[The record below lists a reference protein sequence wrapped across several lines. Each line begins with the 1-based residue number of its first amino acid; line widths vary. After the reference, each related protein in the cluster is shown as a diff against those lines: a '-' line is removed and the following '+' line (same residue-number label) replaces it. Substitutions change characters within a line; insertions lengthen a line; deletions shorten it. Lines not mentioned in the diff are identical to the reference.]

1 MTKPRIPKLSWA
13 TRITIARIV
22 GVPIFIMAMMG
33 AREASPEHFDLY
45 RLVAFV
51 LFFAMGAA
59 DVLDG
64 MVARGQGRESRLG
77 GFLDPMGDKL
87 MICSAYVL
95 LAGTRWP
102 GPRIH
107 PWLAV
112 VVISRD
118 VFITLGFITV
128 FLVTGRIRT
137 EPNLVGKACI
147 WAQAILVMIFLLV
160 PTNTMEIDYGRIIL
174 FSLSMATFFFT
185 VISGIDYTRK
195 GIQQLFEK

>member
-1 MTKPRIPKLSWA
+1 MTKGKGVLSWGV
-13 TRITIARIV
+13 RITIARIV
-22 GVPIFIMAMMG
+22 GVPIFIIAMLG
-33 AREASPEHFDLY
+33 ARDAAPEHFNLY
-45 RLVAFV
+45 RYVAFA
-51 LFFAMGAA
+51 LFFAMGAG

-64 MVARGQGRESRLG
+64 MLARGQGRESRLG
-77 GFLDPMGDKL
+77 AFLDPMGDKL

-102 GPRIH
+102 GPGIH

-137 EPNLVGKACI
+137 EPNLVGKVCI

-160 PTNTMEIDYGRIIL
+160 PKNFMEVDYGRIIL
-174 FSLSMATFFFT
+174 LSFSVAAFFFT
-185 VISGIDYTRK
+185 VISGVDYLRK
-195 GIQQLFEK
+195 GIKRLFER